1 VFSLVGKRKRRQ
13 KMERQASSN
22 SLGSSNNG
30 HSFVPSVSGKKK
42 KKCSVCHELVMDEG
56 FFSGIECAG
65 CGLTLHE
72 ACRGL
77 IRGVVC
83 DRPRANSF
91 RTAGEE
97 SSAPAKAGG
106 APGVLKVSSPKM
118 VSKVA
123 HISFKPDTGKYTG
136 LEILGD
142 EMGALF
148 FGAPLK
154 AQPRKA
160 LAGYHD
166 RVPSILVLLAREL
179 RLRNGFEA
187 EGIFRVSAERDS
199 LNVARDA
206 LNIGHGMEA
215 VDPNSGPHT
224 ISCLIKDWFRSLPE
238 GGSCLGPLSPTVLA
252 TFAKSENAKVDAV
265 WEKLLFTD
273 EALPEPN
280 RTTFLWML
288 DLMVEVCERESK
300 NRMNERALSIVIA
313 PSIWEAPKSFPPL
326 QAMNAVKDVAMVV
339 AGSMMY
345 VRRSGKRRNPFGDD

>member
-1 VFSLVGKRKRRQ
+1 
-13 KMERQASSN
+13 MERPTSTTSVA
-22 SLGSSNNG
+22 SLGSNG
-30 HSFVPSVSGKKK
+30 HSFVPASTGRKK

-77 IRGVVC
+77 IRGMVC
-83 DRPRANSF
+83 ERPRANSF
-91 RTAGEE
+91 KAPEE
-97 SSAPAKAGG
+97 VKAAIAASG
-106 APGVLKVSSPKM
+106 APPVVKVSSPKM

-123 HISFKPDTGKYTG
+123 HVSFKPQTGEYIGLELLGDDTGV
-136 LEILGD
+136 
-142 EMGALF
+142 LF

-154 AQPRKA
+154 AQPRIPV
-160 LAGYHD
+160 AGYHD
-166 RVPSILVLLAREL
+166 RIPAILVLLAKEM
-179 RLRNGFEA
+179 RNRKGFEA

-199 LNVARDA
+199 LNLARDA
-206 LNIGHGMEA
+206 LNVGHGMEA

-224 ISCLIKDWFRSLPE
+224 MSCLIKDWFRSLPE
-238 GGSCLGPLSPTVLA
+238 GGSCLGPLSPETLA
-252 TFAKSENAKVDAV
+252 AFSKPEIQKSDPT

-273 EALPEPN
+273 DLLPEPN
-280 RTTFLWML
+280 RSTFVWIL
-288 DLMVEVCERESK
+288 DLMLIVCENESK

-339 AGSMMY
+339 AGAMMY
-345 VRRSGKRRNPFGDD
+345 IKRSGKRRDPFGGE